1 MDQNASFSQNINT
14 LFSELQDF
22 TKTESTMGKPVSF
35 EDKTFI
41 PIVSVTLG
49 YGSGANPM
57 KNKSGNGDTNSS
69 GNIGLG
75 ARITTDAVVV
85 INKDSV
91 SMLPVNEKSNIDQ
104 VINKLP
110 EVLTSF
116 TQGNQQQNIGQ
127 TAGQNIGQTQQ
138 QNITKKQ

>member
-1 MDQNASFSQNINT
+1 MDQNTSFSQNINT

-41 PIVSVTLG
+41 PVVSVTLG
-49 YGSGANPM
+49 YGSGANSL
-57 KNKSGNGDTNSS
+57 KNKTGNSDQNSS
-69 GNIGLG
+69 GNVGLG
-75 ARITTDAVVV
+75 ARITTDAVLV

-104 VINKLP
+104 VLNKIP
-110 EVLTSF
+110 ELLTSF
-116 TQGNQQQNIGQ
+116 TQGTQQQN
-127 TAGQNIGQTQQ
+127 ANQNMDQTQQ
-138 QNITKKQ
+138 QNTNGAQQ